1 MQLAQL
7 SPYKTFRLP
16 YFYRCPHRTKR
27 TFMKRIHLI
36 SSPRNLS
43 TALMYSFAQRSD
55 TKVVDEPFY
64 AHYLS
69 QTNVN
74 HPGRDEVL
82 SSQSSNLQE
91 VLQKVVFAPISK
103 DILFIKNMTS
113 HINII
118 EADFLTALT
127 NIIYIR
133 NPKQIIASYAQVVQ
147 QNIQPSEIGTI
158 QQYNLYQELKANHQ
172 NPIVLDSGELLKNP
186 ALMLEKLCA
195 ACGIPFSDKML
206 RWEAG
211 GIPEDGVWAKYWYA
225 NVHQSTGFQ
234 KQRTSERELPPHLE
248 PLYEQLRPYYEK
260 MREQSIL
267 L

>member
-1 MQLAQL
+1 
-7 SPYKTFRLP
+7 
-16 YFYRCPHRTKR
+16 
-27 TFMKRIHLI
+27 MKRINLI

-43 TALMYSFAQRSD
+43 TALMYSFAQRLD

-64 AHYLS
+64 AHYLT

-82 SSQSSNLQE
+82 ASQSSNLQE

-113 HINII
+113 HVNVM
-118 EADFLTALT
+118 ETDFLADLT

-147 QNIQPSEIGTI
+147 QDIQPSEIGTI
-158 QQYNLYQELKANHQ
+158 QQWNLYQGLKEKGQH
-172 NPIVLDSGELLKNP
+172 PIVLDSGELLKNP
-186 ALMLEKLCA
+186 AVILERLCT
-195 ACGIPFSDKML
+195 ACGVPFSDKML
-206 RWEAG
+206 SWKAG

-234 KQRTSERELPPHLE
+234 KQRTSRRELPQHLE